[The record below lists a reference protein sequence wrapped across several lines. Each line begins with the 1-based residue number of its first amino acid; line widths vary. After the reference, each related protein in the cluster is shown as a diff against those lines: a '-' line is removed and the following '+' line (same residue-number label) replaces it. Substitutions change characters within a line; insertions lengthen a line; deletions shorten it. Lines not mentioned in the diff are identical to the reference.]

1 MPDAINT
8 TTNSMKK
15 LFTIMATV
23 ALIGCQVSKPNYESV
38 NDYPV
43 KAGSVREVTYTPTQ
57 TLFSLWSPNADS
69 VRLSLYESAE
79 SVEPLST
86 QWLKRK
92 KDGSWQG
99 AVKGDLK
106 GRFYTFLVF
115 DPANTYEQE
124 ETPGIFAVAVGVN
137 GRRGAIVDMR
147 DTDPEGWSTDCR
159 PAMERQADAVI
170 YELHHRDY
178 SIHPSS
184 GVTNRGKFLALTEHG
199 TLTPEGLPTGIDHL
213 RELGVTHVQLL
224 PSYDYGSIDETRLA
238 DNRYNWGYDPVNY
251 NVPEGGYSTD
261 PYDPVCRIRE
271 FKQMIQA
278 LHEAGIRV
286 ILDVVY
292 NHTYDVAHANFT
304 QTAPGYFYRTRE
316 DGSLGNASGCGNET
330 ASERPMMR
338 KFMLES
344 VRWWV
349 EEYHLDGFRFD
360 LMAIHDI
367 ETMNAIRAMLDE
379 IDPTILLYGEGWAAE
394 TPQLDEALRPIKANC
409 LQMSGIGAFSDEM
422 RDALRGPF
430 YDDHQG
436 AFLAGLPGC
445 EQSIRFGIVGGID
458 HPGVDLSKVNYSNQ
472 AWALQPTQ
480 LIAYVSCH
488 DDMMLTDRLRAS
500 VRPLRGK
507 VIDDDELMRLDMLAQ
522 TVVLTSQ
529 GLPFIW
535 NGEELMRDKKG
546 VHNSYCSPDSINAID
561 WSLKA
566 RNKALCDYYAGLIA
580 LRKAHPAFRLGDAE
594 LVREHLEFIDVKMD
608 NAAHDGELVTPD
620 CVVAFRLKNNAG
632 GDCWEDIVVLFNA
645 NRQPVEVTLPTDAT
659 YTAVVMNGKVNPDG
673 LTTFT
678 GKVRVPAQSA
688 MILHK

>member
-1 MPDAINT
+1 
-8 TTNSMKK
+8 
-15 LFTIMATV
+15 MAASV
-23 ALIGCQVSKPNYESV
+23 ALIGCEVSKPHYESV

-43 KAGSVREVTYTPTQ
+43 KAGSVQEVTYRPTE

-69 VRLSLYESAE
+69 VRLSLYESGE
-79 SVEPLST
+79 DSEPVST
-86 QWLKRK
+86 QWLKRQ

-99 AVKGDLK
+99 KVRGDLQGK
-106 GRFYTFLVF
+106 FYTFRVW
-115 DPANTYEQE
+115 DPSSPYEME
-124 ETPGIFAVAVGVN
+124 ETPGIFATAVGVN
-137 GRRGAIVDMR
+137 GRRGAIIDMR
-147 DTDPEGWSTDCR
+147 RTDPEGWSNDRR
-159 PAMERQADAVI
+159 PAMAKTADAII
-170 YELHHRDY
+170 YELHHRDF
-178 SIHPSS
+178 SIDPSS

-199 TLTPEGLPTGIDHL
+199 TLSPEGVKTGIDHL
-213 RELGVTHVQLL
+213 RELGVTHVQIL

-261 PYDPVCRIRE
+261 PYSPEVRIRE

-286 ILDVVY
+286 VLDVVY

-316 DGSLGNASGCGNET
+316 DDSLGNASGCGNET

-349 EEYHLDGFRFD
+349 EEYHIDGFRFD

-367 ETMNAIRAMLDE
+367 PTMNAIRQMLDE

-394 TPQLDEALRPIKANC
+394 TPQLEEALRPIKANIKD
-409 LQMSGIGAFSDEM
+409 MPGIGAFSDEM
-422 RDALRGPF
+422 RDGLRGPF
-430 YDDHQG
+430 YDDHVG
-436 AFLAGLPGC
+436 AFLAGLPGN
-445 EQSIRFGIVGGID
+445 EQSIRFGIVGAIE
-458 HPGVDLSKVNYSNQ
+458 HPQVDMTKVNYSQ
-472 AWALQPTQ
+472 QPWALQPTQ
-480 LIAYVSCH
+480 LISYVSCH

-500 VRPLRGK
+500 VKPLKGK
-507 VIDDDELMRLDMLAQ
+507 QIADDELMRLDMLAQ

-529 GLPFIW
+529 GLPFLW

-561 WSLKA
+561 WTLKA
-566 RNKALCDYYAGLIA
+566 RNSRLCDYYAGLIA
-580 LRKAHPAFRLGDAE
+580 LRKAHPAFRLGDAK
-594 LVREHLEFIDVKMD
+594 LVREHLEFIDVTMD
-608 NAAHDGELVTPD
+608 NVAKDGEKVTPD

-632 GDCWEDIVVLFNA
+632 GDEWNDIVVLFNA
-645 NRQPVEVTLPTDAT
+645 NRQAVEVALPADAK
-659 YTAVVMNGKVNPDG
+659 YTAVVMNGEVNSQG
-673 LTTFT
+673 LSTCA
-678 GKVRVPAQSA
+678 GKTRVPAQSA
-688 MILHK
+688 MILHN

>member
-1 MPDAINT
+1 M
-8 TTNSMKK
+8 
-15 LFTIMATV
+15 LMAAV
-23 ALIGCQVSKPNYESV
+23 ALIGCEVSKPHYASV
-38 NDYPV
+38 TDYPV
-43 KAGSVREVTYTPTQ
+43 KAGSVQEVCYSPSVTQ
-57 TLFSLWSPNADS
+57 FSLWSPNADS

-79 SVEPLST
+79 AQKPICS
-86 QWLKRK
+86 QWLKRQ
-92 KDGSWQG
+92 KDGSWKG
-99 AVKGDLK
+99 SVKGDQK
-106 GRFYTFLVF
+106 GKFYAFKVF
-115 DPANTYEQE
+115 DTANPYEIE

-147 DTDPEGWSTDCR
+147 DTDPEGWCEDKR
-159 PAMERQADAVI
+159 PAMQRQADAII

-178 SIHPSS
+178 SIDPSS
-184 GVTNRGKFLALTEHG
+184 GVQNRGKFLALTEQG
-199 TLTPEGLPTGIDHL
+199 TVTADGLASGIDHL
-213 RELGVTHVQLL
+213 KELGVTHVQIL

-238 DNRYNWGYDPVNY
+238 DNRYNWGYDPINY
-251 NVPEGGYSTD
+251 NVPEGSYSSN
-261 PYDPVCRIRE
+261 PYEPTARIRE

-278 LHEAGIRV
+278 LHKAGIRV

-304 QTAPGYFYRTRE
+304 QTAAGYFYRTRE

-344 VRWWV
+344 IRWWV

-394 TPQLDEALRPIKANC
+394 TPQLQEGQRPIKANC
-409 LQMSGIGAFSDEM
+409 TKMPGIGAFSDEM
-422 RDALRGPF
+422 RDGLRGPF
-430 YDDHQG
+430 YDDHVG
-436 AFLAGLPGC
+436 AFLAGLAGN
-445 EQSIRFGIVGGID
+445 EQSIRFGIVGAIE
-458 HPGVDLSKVNYSNQ
+458 HPGVDMTKVNYSDK
-472 AWALQPTQ
+472 AWTLQPTQ

-500 VRPLRGK
+500 VKPAAKGKK
-507 VIDDDELMRLDMLAQ
+507 VIDNEELMRLDKLAQ

-529 GLPFIW
+529 GLPFLW

-566 RNKALCDYYAGLIA
+566 RNKSLFDYYAGLIA
-580 LRKAHPAFRLGDAE
+580 LRKAHQAFRLGEAQ
-594 LVREHLEFIDVKMD
+594 LVREHLEFID
-608 NAAHDGELVTPD
+608 TPD
-620 CVVAFRLKNNAG
+620 CVVAFRLKDNAG
-632 GDCWEDIVVLFNA
+632 GDEWKEIVVLANA
-645 NRQPVEVTLPTDAT
+645 NRKDVEVKLPTEAKF
-659 YTAVVMNGKVNPDG
+659 TAVVKDGVVNTEGLGTFAGKVI
-673 LTTFT
+673 
-678 GKVRVPAQSA
+678 VPAQSA
-688 MILHK
+688 IIAYTK